1 MPPPLGEADQTRLAV
16 DIGGTFTDFALRRH
30 GVVTTAKI
38 LTTPD
43 APERAVLEGFD
54 AMLDSAGITPGD
66 IDLLVHGTTLA
77 TNAIIERKG
86 SVTAMIT
93 TAGFRDVLAMRNESR
108 YDQYDLGITLPA
120 PLIPRHLRLTVPE
133 RIDHAGRIL
142 APLDEQAVIDLVPR
156 LRAAGIESLAIGFLH
171 GFTNPVHEQR
181 AAALIAAAWP
191 DLPISLAS
199 VVAPEIREW
208 ERFST
213 TAANAY
219 LQPLMA
225 RYLHRL
231 DDGLRARGLAAPMFL
246 MLSGGTLT
254 TVETAAQFPIRL
266 VESGPAGGALF
277 AARIAQA
284 AGLDRVVS
292 FDMGGTTAKLCLI
305 DDFRATTARSFEVAR
320 IGRFMKG
327 SGLPLRIPV
336 IEMVEIGAG
345 GGSIAAVDPLGRI
358 TVGPDSAGA
367 DPGPACYGR
376 GGAKPCV
383 TDANL
388 VLGRYDPLT
397 FAGGAMRLDDDAA
410 RLALGRTLGTALGL
424 SDGMA
429 ALAVLETV
437 DEAMANAARAHAI
450 DAATSLPGRTM
461 IAFGGG
467 GPVHATRIAEKL
479 GIDRVL
485 VPRHAG
491 VGSAIGFLHA
501 PVGYEVV
508 RSLYQRLD
516 HLDLDLVNAWL
527 EEMQREAVATVEPGR
542 FGAPIIETRSVA
554 MRYVGQGHEI
564 MVRLPPRRLEGS
576 DIIALRHAYEAE
588 YARIYDRPVPGSA
601 IEMISY
607 VVSIET
613 IMDEAA
619 ARPVEP
625 APHDASPTGH
635 RLVRDSFDGR
645 ESAWSL
651 YERAALAPG
660 ARLRGPAIVQER
672 ETSTL
677 LGPGWSGM
685 VMAQGWIDLVRDGA
699 S

>member
-1 MPPPLGEADQTRLAV
+1 MGEADQTRLAV

-86 SVTAMIT
+86 AVTAMIT

-231 DDGLRARGLAAPMFL
+231 DAGLRARGLDAPMFL

-345 GGSIAAVDPLGRI
+345 GGSIAAVDPLGRV

-376 GGAKPCV
+376 GGANPCV

-388 VLGRYDPLT
+388 VLGRYDPLG
-397 FAGGAMRLDDDAA
+397 FAGGAMPLDDAAA
-410 RLALGRTLGTALGL
+410 RLALRTTLGTKLDL

-450 DAATSLPGRTM
+450 DAATSLPGRTL

-527 EEMQREAVATVEPGR
+527 DDMQREAVATVEPGR
-542 FGAPIIETRSVA
+542 FGAPVRETRSVA

-564 MVRLPPRRLEGS
+564 MVGLPPRRLDAS
-576 DIIALRHAYEAE
+576 DIIALRHGYEAE

-625 APHDASPTGH
+625 VPHDASPIGH

-645 ESAWSL
+645 ESDWSL

-699 S
+699 A